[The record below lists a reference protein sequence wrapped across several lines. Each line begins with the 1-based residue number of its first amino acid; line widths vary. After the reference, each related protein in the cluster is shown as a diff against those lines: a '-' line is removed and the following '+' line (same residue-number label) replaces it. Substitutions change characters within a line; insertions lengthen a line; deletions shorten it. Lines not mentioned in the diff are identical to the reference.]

1 MPTTLFGMTANRRT
15 GGGVILKSGPG
26 TMIWSASMTG
36 SIERQGGSAPGIS
49 MVHASLAP
57 GAEWW
62 RHQLLGSDHL
72 PLFLELQVRPWA
84 LKEDDLKLECNWREA
99 DWEAFRKEVD

>member
-1 MPTTLFGMTANRRT
+1 MTGN
-15 GGGVILKSGPG
+15 LPG
-26 TMIWSASMTG
+26 T
-36 SIERQGGSAPGIS
+36 IERQGGSALDIS
-49 MVHASLAP
+49 MVQASLAP

-84 LKEDDLKLECNWREA
+84 LKEDDLKLKWNWREA
-99 DWEAFRKEVD
+99 D